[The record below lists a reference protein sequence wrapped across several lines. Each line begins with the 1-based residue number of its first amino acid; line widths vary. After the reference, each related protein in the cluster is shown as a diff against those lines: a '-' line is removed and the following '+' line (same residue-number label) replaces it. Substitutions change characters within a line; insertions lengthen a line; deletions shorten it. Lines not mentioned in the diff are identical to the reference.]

1 MYDMKPYLQ
10 KIDSVIEKGPWKDT
24 WESLS
29 GYRVPEWYRNAK
41 FGIFIHRGIYS
52 VPAFGNEWYSRNMY
66 IEGTPE
72 FAHHVETYGKQSEF
86 GYKDFIPMFRAEKF
100 DPAVWV
106 DLFLKICGSGR
117 GTSRWISDVQKRD
130 LALECV

>member
-41 FGIFIHRGIYS
+41 FGIFIHWGIYS
-52 VPAFGNEWYSRNMY
+52 VPATISPIRF
-66 IEGTPE
+66 PE
-72 FAHHVETYGKQSEF
+72 FPRK
-86 GYKDFIPMFRAEKF
+86 FRCQLCC
-100 DPAVWV
+100 P
-106 DLFLKICGSGR
+106 R
-117 GTSRWISDVQKRD
+117 
-130 LALECV
+130 